1 MPLGSTFASDLLN
14 LSLCAKAISN
24 VADNAAAS
32 PSTATWQ
39 ALHTADPS
47 SGTQGTNE
55 VGLTGYARTSVTRST
70 TGFAVTQGSSYA
82 GASPV
87 APITF
92 PILTSTSTGT
102 ATHWSIG
109 LSSATTGGKILASG
123 VITPNIN
130 LGQNVT
136 PQLTT
141 ASSATLG

>member
-1 MPLGSTFASDLLN
+1 MPLGSTFANDLLQ
-14 LSLCAKAISN
+14 LSLCAKAIAN
-24 VADNAAAS
+24 VADNAGSS
-32 PSTATWQ
+32 PNTVTWQ

-47 SGTQGTNE
+47 SGTQGTSE
-55 VGLTGYARTSVTRST
+55 VALTAYTRISVARST
-70 TGFAVTQGSSYA
+70 TGFTVTQGSSYA

-87 APITF
+87 AAINF
-92 PILTSTSTGT
+92 PQLTSTSTGT

-109 LSSATTGGKILASG
+109 LTSASTGGKILACG

-141 ASSATLG
+141 SSSATLG

>member
-14 LSLCAKAISN
+14 LSLCAKAITN

-55 VGLTGYARTSVTRST
+55 VALTGYARTSVTRST
-70 TGFAVTQGSSYA
+70 TGFTVTQGSSYA

-87 APITF
+87 AAITF
-92 PILTSTSTGT
+92 PQLTSTSTGT

-109 LSSATTGGKILASG
+109 LSSASTGGKILACG
-123 VITPNIN
+123 VITPNIS